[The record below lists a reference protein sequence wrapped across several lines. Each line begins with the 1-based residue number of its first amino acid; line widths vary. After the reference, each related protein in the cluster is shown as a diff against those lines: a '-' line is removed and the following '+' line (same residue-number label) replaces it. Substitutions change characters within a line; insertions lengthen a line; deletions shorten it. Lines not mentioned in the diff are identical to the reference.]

1 MRAQER
7 WRQVALVVAVALGF
21 AALAFSGEPEGRR
34 TPGAGVLGRVA
45 RVGCCLVLLTGASL
59 SARQLY
65 LRGQADLAK
74 AVVRL
79 TWDGAV
85 RRDRRA

>member
-7 WRQVALVVAVALGF
+7 WRQVALVVTVALGF
-21 AALAFSGEPEGRR
+21 AALAFSNE
-34 TPGAGVLGRVA
+34 AGDRPAPRSGLLGRAA
-45 RVGCCLVLLTGASL
+45 RVGCCLALLTGASL

-79 TWDGAV
+79 TWEGAL
-85 RRDRRA
+85 RRAARA